1 MAYEYTRENN
11 LWEDVCYL
19 IKKDKAYDENGVET
33 TPIITRREVFCLV
46 GGIYEKE
53 YYNAQQSGI
62 KAQCKVIVPMVDY
75 EDEVLVEYGGK
86 QYSVYRKYPIND
98 TYELY
103 LREDVGTW

>member
-1 MAYEYTRENN
+1 MAYENTRENN

-19 IKKDKAYDENGVET
+19 VKKEKVYDENGVEKE
-33 TPIITRREVFCLV
+33 PIISKKEVFCQV

-53 YYNAQQSGI
+53 FYDAQQAGI
-62 KAQCKVIVPMVDY
+62 KAQCKVVVQMVEYD
-75 EDEVLVEYGGK
+75 DEVIVEYGGK
-86 QYSVYRKYPIND
+86 IYSVYRKYPIND